1 VKRRTLVR
9 RLGSLLL
16 ALGVLMLVWGVVVW
30 MWGDPATGAY
40 TWWQQRKL
48 AGEYEQTVDRYRPA
62 RTSPPASSPAASPTH
77 APRDLRRLARRFR
90 LESERGDPIGRI
102 RIQRLG
108 LSMLVVNG
116 TDAGPLKRGPGRD
129 LRTFMPGEGELVY
142 IAGHRTTW
150 GAPFAHIDSLRNG
163 DRVVLEM
170 PYGRFV
176 YRVSSSVIV
185 PAEDMRR
192 LLSAGREELALQA
205 CHPRFS
211 ARERYIVYATPVSA
225 RPASK
230 SSVAAGLAP

>member
-1 VKRRTLVR
+1 M
-9 RLGSLLL
+9 GSLLL
-16 ALGVLMLVWGVVVW
+16 AIGVLALVWGVVVW

-48 AGEYEQTVDRYRPA
+48 AVEYEQTVDRYKPVRTSPTP
-62 RTSPPASSPAASPTH
+62 TSPPATPTD

-129 LRTFMPGEGELVY
+129 LRTFMPGEGKLVY

-185 PAEDMRR
+185 PADDMRR
-192 LLSAGREELALQA
+192 LVSAGREELALQA

-225 RPASK
+225 RASTG
-230 SSVAAGLAP
+230 SSVAAGSAP